1 MAHSQTHTGPT
12 QLTRG
17 RARLAQDH
25 ENLSSNLSGG
35 VANAADPAA
44 PWLQMSWQQ
53 LKTVARRR
61 QISVSTIT
69 GLEEYEKVEVKRAAA
84 LGFKPWSPH
93 HQKTASGLRPKCEY
107 LGDSGVLFF
116 CFFRNFK
123 AVLMSFVFKASI
135 QIFSFRFSDFLL
147 LASARAGP
155 EGPAQGW
162 P

>member
-1 MAHSQTHTGPT
+1 MSYQGNLGVGGCLEPVKPRV
-12 QLTRG
+12 RG
-17 RARLAQDH
+17 I
-25 ENLSSNLSGG
+25 
-35 VANAADPAA
+35 
-44 PWLQMSWQQ
+44 
-53 LKTVARRR
+53 R
-61 QISVSTIT
+61 QNQIQRF
-69 GLEEYEKVEVKRAAA
+69 E
-84 LGFKPWSPH
+84 
-93 HQKTASGLRPKCEY
+93 GLRPKCEY

>member
-1 MAHSQTHTGPT
+1 MVTTTPLVYT
-12 QLTRG
+12 K
-17 RARLAQDH
+17 
-25 ENLSSNLSGG
+25 ENRN
-35 VANAADPAA
+35 
-44 PWLQMSWQQ
+44 
-53 LKTVARRR
+53 
-61 QISVSTIT
+61 
-69 GLEEYEKVEVKRAAA
+69 
-84 LGFKPWSPH
+84 
-93 HQKTASGLRPKCEY
+93 CEY